1 MIMIKDIQ
9 QRSEEWLRLRIG
21 SVGGSGVKN
30 ATAGGKGKVRND
42 YMYKKAHEILSGK
55 IAELYTNDA
64 MQLGTDSEPLSRKDY
79 EFIHDKQVD
88 QIAMVKASE
97 HKHCS
102 PDGLVGDDGMIEIKN
117 TNGKNF
123 VEIVH
128 RDRVP
133 PEHKKQ
139 IQWGLFICERDWCD
153 FIQACWIRDEYNEIV
168 PQYPDLPI
176 FVRRVYRD
184 EDFIKELS
192 AGVDKFI
199 EEMLLVVED
208 VKLKIN

>member
-1 MIMIKDIQ
+1 MQIIRNIDQ
-9 QRSEEWLRLRIG
+9 GSLEWLDMRLG
-21 SVGGSGVKN
+21 SIGGSGVKK
-30 ATAGGKGKVRND
+30 ATAGGNGKTRTD

-55 IAELYTNDA
+55 IAESYTNDA
-64 MQLGTDSEPLSRKDY
+64 MRLGTDSESLSRKNY
-79 EFIHDKQVD
+79 EILYDTAVDK
-88 QIAMVKASE
+88 IAMVKESE

-123 VEIVH
+123 IEIVH

-133 PEHKKQ
+133 PEHVKQ
-139 IQWGLFICERDWCD
+139 IQWGLKIADRQWCD
-153 FIQACWIRDEYNEIV
+153 FVQACWVRDEYNEIV
-168 PQYPDLPI
+168 AQYPVFPI
-176 FVRRVYRD
+176 FVKRVERD